1 MAIPLAVA
9 LIPAA
14 MQAGTGLYQMIKG
27 QNDASKLNRPTYQI
41 PEEIKSKLTLAQQRS
56 LEGMPDASKKLF
68 IDNMQR
74 SSAFG
79 LRNLSSRQAG
89 LAGIP
94 ELVQGQT
101 DQGRQMAVQDAQAR
115 LVNEQNLGTV
125 QSEMAGYRD
134 KEFDVNQL
142 TPYTQK
148 AQAAQALIGA
158 GLQNIGGAVQ
168 GAGTAV
174 GQKLYADAL
183 KTPTTPTTTP
193 TTPTAA
199 ITPGTTGG
207 YGSGSAVGTSGLMGM
222 GGQPASQAAQTPI
235 LPQAPAYVD
244 PSVAGPNAVSPFAMT
259 QTDPGATINV
269 PSGARMQIGSQPVV
283 PYGQA
288 PAQTNPFAN
297 QSGFPLATTDQ
308 SPMMTQQTGLIK
320 QNLRL
325 KYPNATEEQIDQILQ
340 NIPRY

>member
-27 QNDASKLNRPTYQI
+27 QQDASKLNRPTYQI

-101 DQGRQMAVQDAQAR
+101 DQGRQMATQDAQAR
-115 LVNEQNLGTV
+115 LINEQNLGAV

-134 KEFDVNQL
+134 KAFDVNQL

-183 KTPTTPTTTP
+183 KTPTTPATTTTP
-193 TTPTAA
+193 TTE
-199 ITPGTTGG
+199 TP
-207 YGSGSAVGTSGLMGM
+207 
-222 GGQPASQAAQTPI
+222 QPAAQTPI
-235 LPQAPAYVD
+235 LSTSNTGIGTTPTPSGLGMQFGSQSTTGTTASPYQFAPQAP
-244 PSVAGPNAVSPFAMT
+244 
-259 QTDPGATINV
+259 
-269 PSGARMQIGSQPVV
+269 IGM
-283 PYGQA
+283 A
-288 PAQTNPFAN
+288 NTN
-297 QSGFPLATTDQ
+297 
-308 SPMMTQQTGLIK
+308 QTGVQFQSMLK
-320 QNLRL
+320 QQLMA
-325 KYPNATEEQIDQILQ
+325 KYPNLTEEQIYQIMQ
-340 NIPRY
+340 NSPRS

>member
-27 QNDASKLNRPTYQI
+27 QKDASKLNRPTYQI

-101 DQGRQMAVQDAQAR
+101 DQGRQMAAQDAQAR
-115 LVNEQNLGTV
+115 LVNEQNLGAV

-158 GLQNIGGAVQ
+158 GIQNIGGAVQ

-183 KTPTTPTTTP
+183 KTPTTPVATTTTP
-193 TTPTAA
+193 TSA

-235 LPQAPAYVD
+235 LPQAPAYAD
-244 PSVAGPNAVSPFAMT
+244 PSVAGPVGSVNSFG
-259 QTDPGATINV
+259 GAKMNV
-269 PSGARMQIGSQPVV
+269 TGGTTFGAV